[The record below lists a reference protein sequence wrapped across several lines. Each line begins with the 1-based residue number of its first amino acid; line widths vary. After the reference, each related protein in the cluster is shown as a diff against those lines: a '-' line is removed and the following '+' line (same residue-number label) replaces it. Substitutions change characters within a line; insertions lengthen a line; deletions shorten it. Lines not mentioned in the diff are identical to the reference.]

1 MGLNLKKILDAVTD
15 AVPFGG
21 IAKSLI
27 KGAGSLLFKKAA
39 KVVGIKEDVINDI
52 FVEADKL
59 AEYDQEIKLALIE
72 EEKEK
77 RVQELAVF
85 GRFAELDV
93 GSQKLRARIRPLLS
107 LGAVGL
113 YLIYCFVILFAQIF
127 PYWFGFETMPVIP
140 ESLIKVTLW
149 ICGFWFVGRTVE
161 KVVDIFKNGT

>member
-21 IAKSLI
+21 VVKSI
-27 KGAGSLLFKKAA
+27 VKGAGSLLLKKSA
-39 KVVGIKEDVINDI
+39 KKLGIDI
-52 FVEADKL
+52 EPVLEEASKM

-77 RVQELAVF
+77 RVHELAVF
-85 GRFAELDV
+85 GRFAELDT
-93 GSQKLRARIRPLLS
+93 GSQKLRARIRPILS